1 MDMDVTAQVLK
12 LAQNNHLMS
21 ATTATYDEEDLV
33 KQAQQ
38 LWQGMAGHEA
48 LLLENYCALSPDLQ
62 VLYEQQQQLSED
74 KLGTAVEALEELAF
88 KYEISTV
95 MSLHSVLA
103 TAPKEA
109 ATKAKVTHSAALT
122 YSLKKV
128 LPWPSPLSK
137 AICHLCTL
145 AMYATISKQEH
156 DFNDY
161 LTAFLPYLAILQH
174 DRKLALQA
182 EQAPKAAA
190 MSTTSKSC
198 ACVDTEDDDAMS
210 NSLDALLKSRYE
222 LTLSQELLLLEL
234 CLLLQ
239 PLFAAQAELILD
251 RLDKFKEHLLQESER
266 LNNESSMEH
275 KKRAALYLLYLSKVT
290 AAFKVYALYVQE
302 QVLEPNQAQDTNT
315 PKKAQGCFEI
325 EQPLNVAQKL
335 SSKVGLSDLEIIAR
349 ALKLCLVLRLRN
361 V

>member
-21 ATTATYDEEDLV
+21 ATTAAYDEEDLI

-62 VLYEQQQQLSED
+62 ALYEQQQLSED

-182 EQAPKAAA
+182 EQAPKAACLLY
-190 MSTTSKSC
+190 TSPSPR
-198 ACVDTEDDDAMS
+198 DRQ
-210 NSLDALLKSRYE
+210 KSRM
-222 LTLSQELLLLEL
+222 
-234 CLLLQ
+234 
-239 PLFAAQAELILD
+239 P
-251 RLDKFKEHLLQESER
+251 
-266 LNNESSMEH
+266 SS
-275 KKRAALYLLYLSKVT
+275 A
-290 AAFKVYALYVQE
+290 
-302 QVLEPNQAQDTNT
+302 
-315 PKKAQGCFEI
+315 
-325 EQPLNVAQKL
+325 
-335 SSKVGLSDLEIIAR
+335 
-349 ALKLCLVLRLRN
+349 
-361 V
+361 